1 MNKDGSGVEW
11 ILLAS
16 VGYDDSQAAH
26 GLPTKLG
33 VGQTWPFPASSIKFL
48 TRRSLKSQ
56 WVY

>member
-16 VGYDDSQAAH
+16 VGYDGSRRLSSRTFAAAAL

-33 VGQTWPFPASSIKFL
+33 VG
-48 TRRSLKSQ
+48 
-56 WVY
+56 